1 MSNKEKEENKEEIQ
15 ENIIVR
21 EVAKEMKTSYMEYA
35 MSVIISRALPDA
47 RDGLKP
53 IHRRILYTMYQ
64 AGLFSNKP
72 YRKSAATIGD
82 VLGKFHPHGDAAVY
96 DSMVRMAQNFSLRYP
111 LIDGHGNFGS
121 IDGDPAAA
129 FRYTEAR
136 LAKIAEEMLV
146 DITKET
152 VDFMPNYDNTLKE
165 PIVLPSK
172 LPQLLINGSSGIA
185 VGMATN
191 MAPHNIGEVVDGML
205 AYLDNNDITVDELM
219 KKIPGPDFPTGA
231 QILGRAEIKK
241 AYETGRGK
249 IKLRGETEIEPMTA
263 SRNKIIIHSLP
274 YQVNKANLIE
284 K

>member
-205 AYLDNNDITVDELM
+205 AYLDNNDITVLSLIHISEPTRR
-219 KKIPGPDFPTGA
+219 PG
-231 QILGRAEIKK
+231 
-241 AYETGRGK
+241 
-249 IKLRGETEIEPMTA
+249 
-263 SRNKIIIHSLP
+263 
-274 YQVNKANLIE
+274 
-284 K
+284 